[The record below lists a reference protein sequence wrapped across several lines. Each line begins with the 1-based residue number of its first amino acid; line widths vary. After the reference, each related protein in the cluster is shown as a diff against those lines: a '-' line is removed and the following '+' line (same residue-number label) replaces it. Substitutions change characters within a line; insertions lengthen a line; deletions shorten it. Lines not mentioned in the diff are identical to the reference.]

1 MKSTVIISKQLE
13 FSLIGPKIE
22 SLSVKQ
28 KIKLPSSPLEAK
40 HGDEMVDDGRSLV
53 EANNQ
58 SS

>member
-1 MKSTVIISKQLE
+1 MIISKQLE

-40 HGDEMVDDGRSLV
+40 HDDEMVDDGRSLV